1 MFRCAHKIS
10 AEQDRR
16 LFVQLNL
23 KDVMRIAV
31 DIGGTFT
38 DLVAVDDQGQ
48 VYRSKS
54 LTTPEDLARGIE
66 NCLNAAQIEVA
77 GATFF
82 VHGSTVTI
90 NAVLER
96 KGARTGLITTKG
108 FRDVYE
114 IGRGNRPEGYNL
126 FFKRPVPLV
135 PRDLRVEVDE
145 RLYASG
151 EVLRPLEER
160 SVAEA
165 IAALKAADAN
175 SVAVC
180 LLHAYA
186 NAAHEQRLGQ
196 LLEQHFPAAYVSL
209 SHEILREFREY
220 ERTSTTVLNSYV
232 GPIVIGYLAS
242 LESMLAAGGFRGA
255 FRVMQSNGGV
265 MSAET
270 AKKVPVTMMES
281 GPVAGVIAAAHLGE
295 QLDCRHIISF
305 DMGGTTA
312 KASLIKDFHPEVT
325 SSYYVGGYVS
335 GHPMMLPV
343 VDIVE
348 VGSGGGSIAWID
360 AGGGVKVGPQSAG
373 AAPGPACYGKGGAEP
388 TVTDANL
395 IAGRIDPE
403 YFLGS
408 GIRLQRDKAAQAI
421 MEKIATPLGLSLE
434 EAALGILTIANFN
447 MSLAVRAVSVE
458 KGYDPRDCVLVPSG
472 GGGALHAL
480 AIARELAVPR
490 VIVPPMPAHFSAFGM
505 LMADLKHDYV
515 QTFVRELDEMS
526 GVELAAAFAALEKA
540 AAATLAE
547 EGAERQQI
555 MLKRFLDMR
564 YRGQEYTL
572 PVPITEELNGL
583 SDFGAMRSRFDQL
596 HQEHYGHSAPK
607 EPVMM
612 VNLRL
617 SALGRLET
625 RLPLVSSYR
634 ESDKGKH
641 GERAVVF
648 HTSLEPVV
656 SPIFLRTGFKPG
668 DHLAGPAVIEELGAT
683 ILLYPGDSMEVNEF
697 GHLVIDVGG

>member
-1 MFRCAHKIS
+1 
-10 AEQDRR
+10 
-16 LFVQLNL
+16 
-23 KDVMRIAV
+23 MRIAV

-38 DLVAVDDQGQ
+38 DLVAVDDNGQ
-48 VYRSKS
+48 VFRSKS
-54 LTTPEDLARGIE
+54 LTTPDDLARGI
-66 NCLNAAQIEVA
+66 NDCLKGANIDVA
-77 GATFF
+77 GASFF

-96 KGARTGLITTKG
+96 KGARTGLITTQG

-135 PRDLRVEVDE
+135 PRDLRLEVDE
-145 RLYASG
+145 RLYATG
-151 EVLRPLEER
+151 EVLTPLDEN
-160 SVAEA
+160 SATA
-165 IAALKAADAN
+165 TIGALKAAGVE

-186 NAAHEQRLGQ
+186 NAAHEQRLGE
-196 LLEQHFPAAYVSL
+196 LLRQQFPEAYVSL

-232 GPIVIGYLAS
+232 GPLVSSYLVS
-242 LESMLAAGGFRGA
+242 LEKMLGVAGFRGT

-270 AKKVPVTMMES
+270 AKKMPVTMMES

-295 QLDCRHIISF
+295 TLDCRHIISF

-312 KASLIKDFHPEVT
+312 KSSLIKDFHPEVT

-348 VGSGGGSIAWID
+348 VGNGGGSIAWID
-360 AGGGVKVGPQSAG
+360 PAGGLKVGPQSAG
-373 AAPGPACYGKGGAEP
+373 AAPGPACYGKGGSEP

-421 MEKIATPLGLSLE
+421 VEKIGKPLGLSLE

-447 MSLAVRAVSVE
+447 MSLSVRAVSVE
-458 KGYDPRDCVLVPSG
+458 KGYDPRDCALVPSG
-472 GGGALHAL
+472 GGGALHAI
-480 AIARELAVPR
+480 AIARELSVPR
-490 VIVPPMPAHFSAFGM
+490 VIIPPMPAYFSALGM

-515 QTFVRELDEMS
+515 QTFVRELAETTGAEIANAFSALEKSAIGHFDRRRIQAGANS
-526 GVELAAAFAALEKA
+526 AAAFPRHALSRPGIYFA
-540 AAATLAE
+540 
-547 EGAERQQI
+547 GA
-555 MLKRFLDMR
+555 
-564 YRGQEYTL
+564 
-572 PVPITEELNGL
+572 
-583 SDFGAMRSRFDQL
+583 
-596 HQEHYGHSAPK
+596 GH
-607 EPVMM
+607 
-612 VNLRL
+612 
-617 SALGRLET
+617 G
-625 RLPLVSSYR
+625 
-634 ESDKGKH
+634 G
-641 GERAVVF
+641 
-648 HTSLEPVV
+648 
-656 SPIFLRTGFKPG
+656 SPRR
-668 DHLAGPAVIEELGAT
+668 H
-683 ILLYPGDSMEVNEF
+683 
-697 GHLVIDVGG
+697 

>member
-1 MFRCAHKIS
+1 
-10 AEQDRR
+10 
-16 LFVQLNL
+16 
-23 KDVMRIAV
+23 MRIAV

-38 DLVAVDDQGQ
+38 DLVAVDDEGQ

-54 LTTPEDLARGIE
+54 LTTPDDLARGIQD
-66 NCLNAAQIEVA
+66 CLTGANIEVS
-77 GATFF
+77 GASFF

-135 PRDLRVEVDE
+135 PRDLRLEVDE
-145 RLYASG
+145 RLYATG
-151 EVLRPLEER
+151 EVLKPLDEKSATE
-160 SVAEA
+160 S
-165 IAALKAADAN
+165 IGALKGAGVE

-180 LLHAYA
+180 LLHSYA
-186 NAAHEQRLGQ
+186 NPVHEEQLGQ
-196 LLEQHFPAAYVSL
+196 LLHQQFPEAYVSL

-232 GPIVIGYLAS
+232 GPIVRRYLVS
-242 LESMLAAGGFRGA
+242 LEKTLGDSGFRGT

-270 AKKVPVTMMES
+270 AKKMPVTMMES

-295 QLDCRHIISF
+295 KLECRHIISF

-348 VGSGGGSIAWID
+348 VGNGGGSIAWID
-360 AGGGVKVGPQSAG
+360 PAGGLKVGPQSAG
-373 AAPGPACYGKGGAEP
+373 AAPGPACYGQGGTEP

-395 IAGRIDPE
+395 IVGRVDPE

-408 GIRLQRDKAAQAI
+408 GIRLQREKAAQAI
-421 MEKIATPLGLSLE
+421 TEKIAKPLGFSLE

-458 KGYDPRDCVLVPSG
+458 KGYDPRDCALVPSG
-472 GGGALHAL
+472 GGGPLHAI
-480 AIARELAVPR
+480 AIARELSVPQ
-490 VIVPPMPAHFSAFGM
+490 VIIPPMPAHFSAFGM
-505 LMADLKHDYV
+505 LLADLKHDYV
-515 QTFVRELDEMS
+515 QTFVRELTETS
-526 GVELAAAFAALEKA
+526 GAEIADAFAGLEKS
-540 AAATLAE
+540 ATDTLTE
-547 EGAERQQI
+547 EGAQPGQI
-555 MLKRFLDMR
+555 MLRRFLDMR

-572 PVPITEELNGL
+572 PVPITEDLRAIT
-583 SDFGAMRSRFDQL
+583 DFSAIRSRFDQL

-617 SALGRLET
+617 SALGKFEN
-625 RLPLVSSYR
+625 RLPLAAPSRDSDRGEHGKRPVIFESGQSPVSC
-634 ESDKGKH
+634 
-641 GERAVVF
+641 
-648 HTSLEPVV
+648 
-656 SPIFLRTGFKPG
+656 PIYLRSGFKSG
-668 DHLAGPAVIEELGAT
+668 DGLNGPAVIEEVGAT
-683 ILLYPGDSMEVNEF
+683 ILLYPGDNMQVNEF
-697 GHLVIDVGG
+697 GHLVIDVGT

>member
-1 MFRCAHKIS
+1 
-10 AEQDRR
+10 
-16 LFVQLNL
+16 
-23 KDVMRIAV
+23 MRIAV

-38 DLVAVDDQGQ
+38 DLVAVDDDGR
-48 VYRSKS
+48 VFRSKS
-54 LTTPEDLARGIE
+54 LTTPDDLARGIGD
-66 NCLNAAQIEVA
+66 CLKGAAIGVA
-77 GATFF
+77 GANFF

-135 PRDLRVEVDE
+135 PRDLRLEVDE

-151 EVLRPLEER
+151 EVLTALDEQ
-160 SVAEA
+160 SAAAA
-165 IAALKAADAN
+165 IGALQAAGVE

-186 NAAHEQRLGQ
+186 NAAHERRLGE
-196 LLEQHFPAAYVSL
+196 LLHRQFPQAYVSL

-232 GPIVIGYLAS
+232 GPIVNRYLVS
-242 LESMLAAGGFRGA
+242 LEKMLGDAGFRGT

-270 AKKVPVTMMES
+270 AKKMPVTMMES
-281 GPVAGVIAAAHLGE
+281 GPVAGVIAAARLGE
-295 QLDCRHIISF
+295 ALDCRQIISF

-312 KASLIKDFHPEVT
+312 KSSLIKDFHPEVT

-348 VGSGGGSIAWID
+348 VGNGGGSIAWID
-360 AGGGVKVGPQSAG
+360 PAGGLKVGPQSAG
-373 AAPGPACYGKGGAEP
+373 AAPGPACYGNNGTEP

-408 GIRLQRDKAAQAI
+408 GIRLQRDRAALAI
-421 MEKIATPLGLSLE
+421 TEKIANPLGLSLE

-447 MSLAVRAVSVE
+447 MSLSVRAVSVE

-472 GGGALHAL
+472 GGGALHAI
-480 AIARELAVPR
+480 AIARELSVPR
-490 VIVPPMPAHFSAFGM
+490 VIIPPMPAHFSAFGM
-505 LMADLKHDYV
+505 LLADLKHDYV
-515 QTFVRELDEMS
+515 QTFVRELADTTGAEI
-526 GVELAAAFAALEKA
+526 ADAFAGLEKS
-540 AAATLAE
+540 ATDTLHE
-547 EGAERQQI
+547 EGSGPEQI
-555 MLKRFLDMR
+555 LLRRFLDMR

-572 PVPITEELNGL
+572 PVPIAEDLRGVN
-583 SDFGAMRSRFDQL
+583 DFSAIRSRFDQL

-617 SALGRLET
+617 SALGKTDR
-625 RLPLVSSYR
+625 RLPLVAAQADGDS
-634 ESDKGKH
+634 
-641 GERAVVF
+641 GERGRRAVIF
-648 HTSLEPVV
+648 ESKAIDT
-656 SPIFLRTGFKPG
+656 PIYLRSAFKPG
-668 DHLAGPAVIEELGAT
+668 DLLEGPAVIEEMGAT
-683 ILLYPGDSMEVNEF
+683 ILVYPGDKMRVNES
-697 GHLVIDVGG
+697 GHLVIEVGS

>member
-1 MFRCAHKIS
+1 
-10 AEQDRR
+10 
-16 LFVQLNL
+16 
-23 KDVMRIAV
+23 MRIAV

-38 DLVAVDDQGQ
+38 DLVAVDDRGQ

-54 LTTPEDLARGIE
+54 LTTPDDLARGIQD
-66 NCLNAAQIEVA
+66 CLSGAEIDVA
-77 GATFF
+77 GANFF
-82 VHGSTVTI
+82 LHGSTVTI

-96 KGARTGLITTKG
+96 QGARTGLITTKG
-108 FRDVYE
+108 FRVVDE

-135 PRDLRVEVDE
+135 SRDLRMEVNE

-151 EVLRPLEER
+151 ELLQSLDDQSVMAAIDVLKSAGVE
-160 SVAEA
+160 
-165 IAALKAADAN
+165 

-180 LLHAYA
+180 LLHSYA
-186 NAAHEQRLGQ
+186 NPIHEKRLGE
-196 LLEQHFPAAYVSL
+196 LLRQYFPEAYVSL

-232 GPIVIGYLAS
+232 GPIVNGYLIS
-242 LESMLAAGGFRGA
+242 LEKALGAAGFRGT

-270 AKKVPVTMMES
+270 AKKMPVTMMES

-295 QLDCRHIISF
+295 TLDCRHIISF

-312 KASLIKDFHPEVT
+312 KSSLIKDFHPEVT

-348 VGSGGGSIAWID
+348 VGNGGGSIAWID
-360 AGGGVKVGPQSAG
+360 AAGGLKVGPQSAG
-373 AAPGPACYGKGGAEP
+373 AAPGPACYGKGGTEP
-388 TVTDANL
+388 TGNDPMP
-395 IAGRIDPE
+395 IAGRIEPE

-421 MEKIATPLGLSLE
+421 TEKIGQPLGLSLE

-472 GGGALHAL
+472 GGGALHAM
-480 AIARELAVPR
+480 AIARELSVPR
-490 VIVPPMPAHFSAFGM
+490 VIIPPMPAHFSALGM

-515 QTFVRELDEMS
+515 QTFVRELAETT
-526 GVELAAAFAALEKA
+526 GAQIAEAFVSLEKS
-540 AAATLAE
+540 ATDTLRE
-547 EGAERQQI
+547 EGARPEPIVLR
-555 MLKRFLDMR
+555 RFLDMR

-572 PVPITEELNGL
+572 PVPVTEDLSALNDV
-583 SDFGAMRSRFDQL
+583 SAVRARFDQQ
-596 HQEHYGHSAPK
+596 HQEHYGH
-607 EPVMM
+607 
-612 VNLRL
+612 
-617 SALGRLET
+617 
-625 RLPLVSSYR
+625 
-634 ESDKGKH
+634 
-641 GERAVVF
+641 
-648 HTSLEPVV
+648 
-656 SPIFLRTGFKPG
+656 
-668 DHLAGPAVIEELGAT
+668 
-683 ILLYPGDSMEVNEF
+683 
-697 GHLVIDVGG
+697 

>member
-1 MFRCAHKIS
+1 QQS
-10 AEQDRR
+10 AKG
-16 LFVQLNL
+16 F
-23 KDVMRIAV
+23 MRIAV

-38 DLVAVDDQGQ
+38 DLVAVDDRGR
-48 VYRSKS
+48 VFRSKS
-54 LTTPEDLARGIE
+54 LTTPDDLARGIDD
-66 NCLNAAQIEVA
+66 CLRGANIDVA
-77 GATFF
+77 GANFF

-135 PRDLRVEVDE
+135 PRDLRLEVDE
-145 RLYASG
+145 RLYATG
-151 EVLRPLEER
+151 EVLTPLDED
-160 SVAEA
+160 SAQTT
-165 IAALKAADAN
+165 IGALQSAGVE

-180 LLHAYA
+180 LLHSYA
-186 NAAHEQRLGQ
+186 NAAHEQRLGE
-196 LLEQHFPAAYVSL
+196 LLRGQFPGAYVSL
-209 SHEILREFREY
+209 SHEILRD
-220 ERTSTTVLNSYV
+220 
-232 GPIVIGYLAS
+232 
-242 LESMLAAGGFRGA
+242 FRGT

-270 AKKVPVTMMES
+270 AKKMPVTMMES
-281 GPVAGVIAAAHLGE
+281 GPVAGVIAAAQLGE
-295 QLDCRHIISF
+295 TLDCRHIISF

-312 KASLIKDFHPEVT
+312 KSSLIKDFHPEVT

-348 VGSGGGSIAWID
+348 VGNGGGSIAWID
-360 AGGGVKVGPQSAG
+360 PAGGLKVGPQSAG
-373 AAPGPACYGKGGAEP
+373 AAPGPACYGKGGSEP

-408 GIRLQRDKAAQAI
+408 GIRLQRDKAARAI
-421 MEKIATPLGLSLE
+421 VEKIGKPLGLSLE

-447 MSLAVRAVSVE
+447 MSLSVRAVSVE
-458 KGYDPRDCVLVPSG
+458 KGYDPRDCALVPSG

-480 AIARELAVPR
+480 AIARELSVPR
-490 VIVPPMPAHFSAFGM
+490 VIIPPMPAHFSALGM

-515 QTFVRELDEMS
+515 QTFVRELAETS
-526 GVELAAAFAALEKA
+526 GAEIAGAFSLLEKSA
-540 AAATLAE
+540 ADTLRE
-547 EGAERQQI
+547 EGAGAEQI
-555 MLKRFLDMR
+555 VLRRFLDMR

-572 PVPITEELNGL
+572 PVPVTEDLRAL
-583 SDFGAMRSRFDQL
+583 KDFSAIRARFDRL
-596 HQEHYGHSAPK
+596 HQEHYGHSAPS

-617 SALGRLET
+617 SALGKF
-625 RLPLVSSYR
+625 
-634 ESDKGKH
+634 D
-641 GERAVVF
+641 
-648 HTSLEPVV
+648 
-656 SPIFLRTGFKPG
+656 
-668 DHLAGPAVIEELGAT
+668 
-683 ILLYPGDSMEVNEF
+683 
-697 GHLVIDVGG
+697 

>member
-1 MFRCAHKIS
+1 MK
-10 AEQDRR
+10 
-16 LFVQLNL
+16 
-23 KDVMRIAV
+23 IAV

-38 DLVAVDDQGQ
+38 DLVAVDDQGKIF
-48 VYRSKS
+48 RGKS
-54 LTTPEDLARGIE
+54 LTTPDDLALGIQDCLRGA
-66 NCLNAAQIEVA
+66 NVDVA
-77 GATFF
+77 GAGFF

-135 PRDLRVEVDE
+135 PRDLRLEVDE
-145 RLYASG
+145 RLYATG
-151 EVLRPLEER
+151 EVMKDLDER
-160 SVAEA
+160 SATET
-165 IAALKAADAN
+165 IDALKKAGVE
-175 SVAVC
+175 SIAVC

-186 NAAHEQRLGQ
+186 NAAHEQKLGK
-196 LLEQHFPAAYVSL
+196 LLREQYPQAYVSL

-232 GPIVIGYLAS
+232 GPLVSRYLVS
-242 LESMLAAGGFRGA
+242 LEKMLGTAGFRGT

-265 MSAET
+265 MSSET
-270 AKKVPVTMMES
+270 AKRMPVTMMES
-281 GPVAGVIAAAHLGE
+281 GPVAGVIAAARLGE
-295 QLDCRHIISF
+295 PLGCRHIISF

-312 KASLIKDFHPEVT
+312 KSSLIKDFHPEVT

-335 GHPMMLPV
+335 GQPMMLPV

-348 VGSGGGSIAWID
+348 VGNGGGSIAWID
-360 AGGGVKVGPQSAG
+360 AAGGLKVGPQSAG

-421 MEKIATPLGLSLE
+421 TEKIAQPLGLSLE

-447 MSLAVRAVSVE
+447 MSLSVRAVSVE

-472 GGGALHAL
+472 GGGALHAT
-480 AIARELAVPR
+480 AIARELSVPR
-490 VIVPPMPAHFSAFGM
+490 VIIPPMPAHFSALGM
-505 LMADLKHDYV
+505 LLADLKHDYV
-515 QTFVRELDEMS
+515 QTFVRELAETS
-526 GVELAAAFAALEKA
+526 GAQIADAFSLLEKSA
-540 AAATLAE
+540 VDTLTE
-547 EGAERQQI
+547 EGSAPEQI
-555 MLKRFLDMR
+555 LLRRFLDMR

-572 PVPITEELNGL
+572 PVPITDDLRAVT
-583 SDFGAMRSRFDQL
+583 DFGAIRSRFDQL

-617 SALGRLET
+617 SALGKTENS
-625 RLPLVSSYR
+625 LPLAPAPRQDDGGVR
-634 ESDKGKH
+634 GRRPVIFEDKAM
-641 GERAVVF
+641 EC
-648 HTSLEPVV
+648 
-656 SPIFLRTGFKPG
+656 PIYLRSGFKAG
-668 DHLAGPAVIEELGAT
+668 DKLDGPAVIEEVGAT
-683 ILLYPGDSMEVNEF
+683 ILVYPGDRMQVNEF
-697 GHLVIDVGG
+697 GHLVIDVAADSSQPDT

>member
-1 MFRCAHKIS
+1 
-10 AEQDRR
+10 
-16 LFVQLNL
+16 
-23 KDVMRIAV
+23 MRIAI

-38 DLVAVDDQGQ
+38 DLAALDELGHIH
-48 VYRSKS
+48 RSKS
-54 LTTPEDLARGIE
+54 LTTPDDLARGIQD
-66 NCLNAAQIEVA
+66 CLNAAKIDVA
-77 GATFF
+77 SATFF

-96 KGARTGLITTKG
+96 TGARTGLITTQG

-135 PRDLRVEVDE
+135 PRDLRLEVDE
-145 RLYASG
+145 RLYATG
-151 EVLRPLEER
+151 EVLRPLDER
-160 SVAEA
+160 SATKTIAE
-165 IAALKAADAN
+165 LKAAAVE

-186 NAAHEQRLGQ
+186 NPVHERRLGE
-196 LLEQHFPAAYVSL
+196 LLRREFPDAYVSL

-232 GPIVIGYLAS
+232 GPLVSRYLVS
-242 LESMLAAGGFRGA
+242 LEKMLAHSGFRGT

-270 AKKVPVTMMES
+270 AKKMPVTMMES
-281 GPVAGVIAAAHLGE
+281 GPVAGVIAAARLGE
-295 QLDCRHIISF
+295 SLKIRHIISF

-348 VGSGGGSIAWID
+348 VGNGGGSIAWLD
-360 AGGGVKVGPQSAG
+360 PAGGVKVGPRSAG
-373 AAPGPACYGKGGAEP
+373 AAPGPACYGRGGNAP

-395 IAGRIDPE
+395 IVGRIDPD

-408 GIRLQRDKAAQAI
+408 GIRLQREKAAQAI
-421 MEKIATPLGLSLE
+421 TDSIAEPLGLSLE

-472 GGGALHAL
+472 GGGALHAM
-480 AIARELAVPR
+480 AIAKELSVPR
-490 VIVPPMPAHFSAFGM
+490 VIIPPLPAHFSALGM
-505 LMADLKHDYV
+505 LLADLKHDYV
-515 QTFVRELDEMS
+515 QTFMHELSDTTGTQIAE
-526 GVELAAAFAALEKA
+526 AFSVLEQPA
-540 AAATLAE
+540 TETLAE
-547 EGAERQQI
+547 EGAAERQVV
-555 MLKRFLDMR
+555 LRRFLDMR

-572 PVPITEELNGL
+572 PVPLSEDLAGL
-583 SDFGAMRSRFDQL
+583 DDFSAIRVRFDQL
-596 HQEHYGHSAPK
+596 HHEHYGHNAPQ
-607 EPVMM
+607 EPVMI

-617 SALGRLET
+617 SALGRFENS
-625 RLPLVSSYR
+625 LPVASASR
-634 ESDKGKH
+634 EQDRGQRGKRPIIFDN
-641 GERAVVF
+641 GQ
-648 HTSLEPVV
+648 EPVIC
-656 SPIFLRTGFKPG
+656 PIYLRSGFAPG
-668 DHLAGPAVIEELGAT
+668 DRLAGPAVIEEMGAT
-683 ILLYPGDSMEVNEF
+683 ILLYPRDRMEVNEL
-697 GHLVIDVGG
+697 GHLVIDVSG

>member
-1 MFRCAHKIS
+1 
-10 AEQDRR
+10 
-16 LFVQLNL
+16 
-23 KDVMRIAV
+23 MRIAV

-38 DLVAVDDQGQ
+38 DLVAVDEEGQ

-54 LTTPEDLARGIE
+54 LTTPDDLASGIQD
-66 NCLNAAQIEVA
+66 CLRAAKIQVS

-82 VHGSTVTI
+82 VHGSTIAI
-90 NAVLER
+90 NAVVER
-96 KGARTGLITTKG
+96 KGARAGLITTRG

-135 PRDLRVEVDE
+135 SRDLRLEVDE
-145 RLYASG
+145 RLYATG
-151 EVLRPLEER
+151 EVLKPLDEQ
-160 SVAEA
+160 SASDA
-165 IAALKAADAN
+165 IAGLRAAGVE

-180 LLHAYA
+180 LLHSYA
-186 NAAHEQRLGQ
+186 NPVHEQRLGE
-196 LLEQHFPAAYVSL
+196 LLRQQFPEAYVSL

-220 ERTSTTVLNSYV
+220 ERTSTTVLNAYV
-232 GPIVIGYLAS
+232 GPIVSRYLVA
-242 LESMLAAGGFRGA
+242 LEKMLGDSGFRGT

-270 AKKVPVTMMES
+270 AKKMPVTMMES
-281 GPVAGVIAAAHLGE
+281 GPVAGVIAAAYLGE
-295 QLDCRHIISF
+295 KLDCRHIISL

-348 VGSGGGSIAWID
+348 VGNGGGSIAWID

-373 AAPGPACYGKGGAEP
+373 AAPGPACYGQGGTEP

-395 IAGRIDPE
+395 VVGRIDPE

-408 GIRLQRDKAAQAI
+408 GIRLQREKAAQAI
-421 MEKIATPLGLSLE
+421 ADRIAKPLALSLE

-458 KGYDPRDCVLVPSG
+458 KGYDPRDCALVPSG
-472 GGGALHAL
+472 GGGPLHAL
-480 AIARELAVPR
+480 AIARELSVPR
-490 VIVPPMPAHFSAFGM
+490 VIIPPMPAHFSAFGM
-505 LMADLKHDYV
+505 LLADLKHDYV
-515 QTFVRELDEMS
+515 QTFVRELAETS
-526 GVELAAAFAALEKA
+526 GTELADAFASLEKSA
-540 AAATLAE
+540 IEMLAE
-547 EGAERQQI
+547 EGAGRQQ
-555 MLKRFLDMR
+555 MVLRQFLDMR

-572 PVPITEELNGL
+572 PVPITEDLRAI
-583 SDFGAMRSRFDQL
+583 SDFGAIRSRFDQL
-596 HQEHYGHSAPK
+596 HQEHYGHSAPN
-607 EPVMM
+607 EPAMM

-617 SALGRLET
+617 SALGRFDNQ
-625 RLPLVSSYR
+625 LPLASSFR
-634 ESDKGKH
+634 DSDSK
-641 GERAVVF
+641 ERGQR
-648 HTSLEPVV
+648 PVIFENGRQSV
-656 SPIFLRTGFKPG
+656 LCPIFLRSGFEPG
-668 DHLAGPAVIEELGAT
+668 DRIDGPALIEEIGAT
-683 ILLYPGDSMEVNEF
+683 LLLYPNDKMRVNEF

>member
-1 MFRCAHKIS
+1 
-10 AEQDRR
+10 
-16 LFVQLNL
+16 
-23 KDVMRIAV
+23 MRVAV

-48 VYRSKS
+48 LYRSKS
-54 LTTPEDLARGIE
+54 LTTPDDLARGIRD
-66 NCLNAAQIEVA
+66 CLN
-77 GATFF
+77 GARIDVSRASFF
-82 VHGSTVTI
+82 VHGSTVAI

-96 KGARTGLITTKG
+96 KGARTGLLTTKG

-135 PRDLRVEVDE
+135 SRDLRLEVEE

-151 EVLRPLEER
+151 EVLTALDER
-160 SVAEA
+160 SASAA
-165 IAALKAADAN
+165 IAALKLAGVE

-180 LLHAYA
+180 LLHSYA
-186 NAAHEQRLGQ
+186 NSVHEERLGQ
-196 LLEQHFPAAYVSL
+196 LLHDQFPEAYVSL

-232 GPIVIGYLAS
+232 GPLVSRYLVS
-242 LESMLAAGGFRGA
+242 LKKVLGDGGFGGT

-270 AKKVPVTMMES
+270 ANKMPVTMMES

-295 QLDCRHIISF
+295 TLDHRRIISF

-312 KASLIKDFHPEVT
+312 KASLIKDFYPEVT
-325 SSYYVGGYVS
+325 SSYYVGGYVT

-348 VGSGGGSIAWID
+348 VGNGGGSVAWID
-360 AGGGVKVGPQSAG
+360 PAGGLKIGPQSAG
-373 AAPGPACYGKGGAEP
+373 ARPGPACYGQGGTEP

-408 GIRLQRDKAAQAI
+408 GIRLQRDKAAQSI
-421 MEKIATPLGLSLE
+421 TERIARPLGLSLE

-472 GGGALHAL
+472 GGGALHAP

-490 VIVPPMPAHFSAFGM
+490 MIIPPMPAHFSALGM
-505 LMADLKHDYV
+505 LLADLKHDYV
-515 QTFVRELDEMS
+515 QTFVRELNETS
-526 GVELAAAFAALEKA
+526 GGQIADAFASLEKSA
-540 AAATLAE
+540 IDTLVD
-547 EGAERQQI
+547 EGTQPARI
-555 MLKRFLDMR
+555 VLRRFLDMR

-572 PVPITEELNGL
+572 PVPLTEDLRAIT
-583 SDFGAMRSRFDQL
+583 DFDAIRSRFDQL
-596 HQEHYGHSAPK
+596 HQEYYGHSAPE

-617 SALGRLET
+617 SALGRMEN
-625 RLPLVSSYR
+625 RLPLTSSVCER
-634 ESDKGKH
+634 DN
-641 GERAVVF
+641 GERGKR
-648 HTSLEPVV
+648 PV
-656 SPIFLRTGFKPG
+656 IFDGGQQPVLCAIYLRTGLKAG
-668 DHLAGPAVIEELGAT
+668 DRLAGPAVIEESGAT
-683 ILLYPGDSMEVNEF
+683 ILLYPGDKMEVNES
-697 GHLVIDVGG
+697 GHLMIDVGG

>member
-1 MFRCAHKIS
+1 
-10 AEQDRR
+10 
-16 LFVQLNL
+16 
-23 KDVMRIAV
+23 MRIAV

-54 LTTPEDLARGIE
+54 LTTPDDLARGIQD
-66 NCLNAAQIEVA
+66 CLTGAKIEVSQA
-77 GATFF
+77 SFF

-90 NAVLER
+90 NAVLEH

-135 PRDLRVEVDE
+135 SRDLRLEVDE
-145 RLYASG
+145 RLYATG
-151 EVLRPLEER
+151 ELLKPLD
-160 SVAEA
+160 EA
-165 IAALKAADAN
+165 SALETIGMLKAAGVE

-180 LLHAYA
+180 LLHSYA
-186 NAAHEQRLGQ
+186 NPVHEERLGQ
-196 LLEQHFPAAYVSL
+196 LLRQRFPEAYVSL

-220 ERTSTTVLNSYV
+220 ERTSTTVLNAYV
-232 GPIVIGYLAS
+232 GPIVSRYLVS
-242 LESMLAAGGFRGA
+242 LEKMLGDSGFCGT

-270 AKKVPVTMMES
+270 AKKMPVTMMES

-295 QLDCRHIISF
+295 SLDCRHIISF

-348 VGSGGGSIAWID
+348 VGNGGGSIAWID
-360 AGGGVKVGPQSAG
+360 PAGGMKIGPQSAG
-373 AAPGPACYGKGGAEP
+373 AAPGPACYGQGGTEP

-395 IAGRIDPE
+395 IVGRIDPE

-408 GIRLQRDKAAQAI
+408 GIRLRSERAAQAI
-421 MEKIATPLGLSLE
+421 MQKIAKPLSLSLE

-472 GGGALHAL
+472 GGGALHAM
-480 AIARELAVPR
+480 AIARELSVPR
-490 VIVPPMPAHFSAFGM
+490 VIIPPMPAHFSAFGM
-505 LMADLKHDYV
+505 LLADLKHDYV
-515 QTFVRELDEMS
+515 LTFVRELADTT
-526 GVELAAAFAALEKA
+526 GAQIADAFASLEKSA
-540 AAATLAE
+540 IETLTE
-547 EGAERQQI
+547 EGATREQMVLR
-555 MLKRFLDMR
+555 RFLDMR

-572 PVPITEELNGL
+572 PVPLMEDPRAIG
-583 SDFGAMRSRFDQL
+583 DFGPIRARFDRL
-596 HQEHYGHSAPK
+596 HQEHYGHSAPN

-617 SALGRLET
+617 SALGRLDN
-625 RLPLVSSYR
+625 RLQLSSTHG
-634 ESDKGKH
+634 DGDQ
-641 GERAVVF
+641 GERGKR
-648 HTSLEPVV
+648 PVIFDSGQ
-656 SPIFLRTGFKPG
+656 SPVNCPIYLRNGFMPG
-668 DHLAGPAVIEELGAT
+668 DRLDGPAVIEELGAT
-683 ILLYPGDSMEVNEF
+683 ILLYPGDKMEINDF
-697 GHLVIDVGG
+697 GHLVIDVTG

>member
-1 MFRCAHKIS
+1 
-10 AEQDRR
+10 
-16 LFVQLNL
+16 
-23 KDVMRIAV
+23 MRIAV

-38 DLVAVDDQGQ
+38 DLVAIDDQGQ
-48 VYRSKS
+48 IYRSKS
-54 LTTPEDLARGIE
+54 LTTPDDLARGIQD
-66 NCLNAAQIEVA
+66 CLNAAQIQVSKA
-77 GATFF
+77 SFF

-126 FFKRPVPLV
+126 FFKRPIPLV
-135 PRDLRVEVDE
+135 SRDLRLEVDE
-145 RLYASG
+145 RLYATG
-151 EVLRPLEER
+151 EVLKPLDE
-160 SVAEA
+160 SSASA
-165 IAALKAADAN
+165 TIAALKAAGVE

-180 LLHAYA
+180 LLHSYA
-186 NAAHEQRLGQ
+186 NAAHEERLGQ
-196 LLEQHFPAAYVSL
+196 LLRRQFPEAFVSL

-232 GPIVIGYLAS
+232 GPIVSRYLVS
-242 LESMLAAGGFRGA
+242 LEKRLSNSGFRGT

-265 MSAET
+265 MSAEM
-270 AKKVPVTMMES
+270 AKKRPVTMMES

-295 QLDCRHIISF
+295 SLGCRHIISF

-348 VGSGGGSIAWID
+348 VGNGGGSIAWID
-360 AGGGVKVGPQSAG
+360 PAGGIKIGPQSAG
-373 AAPGPACYGKGGAEP
+373 AAPGPACYGQGGGEP

-395 IAGRIDPE
+395 VVGRIDPE

-408 GIRLQRDKAAQAI
+408 GIRLQREKAVEAI
-421 MEKIATPLGLSLE
+421 AEKIGKPLGLSLE

-472 GGGALHAL
+472 GGGALHAM
-480 AIARELAVPR
+480 AIARELSVPR
-490 VIVPPMPAHFSAFGM
+490 VIIPPMPAYFSAFGM
-505 LMADLKHDYV
+505 LVADLKHDYV
-515 QTFVRELDEMS
+515 QTFVRELNETT
-526 GVELAAAFAALEKA
+526 GPELADAFAGLETSA
-540 AAATLAE
+540 IETLTE
-547 EGAERQQI
+547 EGAGKQQI
-555 MLKRFLDMR
+555 VLRRFLDMR

-572 PVPITEELNGL
+572 PVPLTEDLR
-583 SDFGAMRSRFDQL
+583 SIADFGPIRSRFDQL
-596 HQEHYGHSAPK
+596 HQEHYGHSAPN

-617 SALGRLET
+617 SAMGRFGNQ
-625 RLPLVSSYR
+625 LPKTLSSQESVS
-634 ESDKGKH
+634 GKQ
-641 GERAVVF
+641 GERRIIF
-648 HTSLEPVV
+648 DHGQQSLLC
-656 SPIFLRTGFKPG
+656 PILLRDGLKVG
-668 DHLAGPAVIEELGAT
+668 DRVNGPAVIEELGAT
-683 ILLYPGDSMEVNEF
+683 ILLYPGDKMQVNEF
-697 GHLVIDVGG
+697 GHLVIDVAV

>member
-1 MFRCAHKIS
+1 
-10 AEQDRR
+10 
-16 LFVQLNL
+16 
-23 KDVMRIAV
+23 MRIAV

-38 DLVAVDDQGQ
+38 DLVAVDDDGR
-48 VYRSKS
+48 VSRSKA
-54 LTTPEDLARGIE
+54 LTTPDDLTRGIQD
-66 NCLNAAQIEVA
+66 CLRGANIDVA
-77 GATFF
+77 GARFF

-135 PRDLRVEVDE
+135 SRDLRLEVDE
-145 RLYASG
+145 RLYATG
-151 EVLRPLEER
+151 EVLKPLDE
-160 SVAEA
+160 SSATA
-165 IAALKAADAN
+165 TISALKAAHVE

-186 NAAHEQRLGQ
+186 NAAHEQRLGE
-196 LLEQHFPAAYVSL
+196 LLREQFPEAYVSL

-232 GPIVIGYLAS
+232 GPLVSRYLIS
-242 LESMLAAGGFRGA
+242 LEKMLADSGFAGT

-265 MSAET
+265 MSADT
-270 AKKVPVTMMES
+270 AKKMPVTMMES
-281 GPVAGVIAAAHLGE
+281 GPVAGVIAAARLGE
-295 QLDCRHIISF
+295 SLECRHIISF

-312 KASLIKDFHPEVT
+312 KSSLIKDFHPEVT

-348 VGSGGGSIAWID
+348 VGNGGGSIAWID
-360 AGGGVKVGPQSAG
+360 PAGGLKVGPQSAG
-373 AAPGPACYGKGGAEP
+373 AAPGPACYGKGGTAP

-395 IAGRIDPE
+395 ITGRIDPE

-408 GIRLQRDKAAQAI
+408 GVRLQRDKAAQAI
-421 MEKIATPLGLSLE
+421 TEKIGKPLNLSLE
-434 EAALGILTIANFN
+434 QAALGILTIANFN
-447 MSLAVRAVSVE
+447 MSLSVRAVSVE

-472 GGGALHAL
+472 GGGALHAM
-480 AIARELAVPR
+480 AIARELSVPR
-490 VIVPPMPAHFSAFGM
+490 VIIPPMPAHFSALGM
-505 LMADLKHDYV
+505 LLADLKHDYV
-515 QTFVRELDEMS
+515 QTFVRELAETS
-526 GVELAAAFAALEKA
+526 GAEIANAFSLLEKSA
-540 AAATLAE
+540 VETLTE
-547 EGAERQQI
+547 EGSTGEQI
-555 MLKRFLDMR
+555 VLRRFLDMR

-572 PVPITEELNGL
+572 PVPLAEDLRAVT
-583 SDFGAMRSRFDQL
+583 DFNAVRSRFDQL

-617 SALGRLET
+617 SALGKTENN
-625 RLPLVSSYR
+625 LPLAAASR
-634 ESDKGKH
+634 EEDR
-641 GERAVVF
+641 GERGRR
-648 HTSLEPVV
+648 PVIFENQPV
-656 SPIFLRTGFKPG
+656 ESPIYLRSGFKSG
-668 DHLAGPAVIEELGAT
+668 DKIDGPAVIEEVGAT
-683 ILLYPGDSMEVNEF
+683 ILVYPGDKMQVNEF
-697 GHLVIDVGG
+697 GHLVIHVGNS